1 MIRCISA
8 KKRTS
13 APPTL
18 FAPIGVKKGIF
29 SMSNYVI
36 FTDSACDISPELLK
50 EWGVFYKPLY
60 LHFEGD
66 STLYSDDGIS
76 KQEFYQKMR
85 DGAVAKT
92 SAINAEDFAQGF
104 EEILKE
110 GKDVLYVGFSSGL
123 STTFNSA
130 RIAANDLKEKYP
142 DRKIIVVDT
151 LAASAGEGLIVY
163 LTVKKKEEGATI
175 EEAAAYAEQLKW
187 NISIWFTVDDL
198 VYLKRGG
205 RISPTVAFV
214 GGVLGIKPVLH
225 MDLEGHLINK
235 FKVRGRRASIKA
247 LADKLGELMTD
258 KSQGPVFICHADCE
272 GDAALLSS
280 MIKET
285 YGLDTDITVFTGPV
299 IGAHSGPGTLALFF
313 IGNER

>member
-1 MIRCISA
+1 
-8 KKRTS
+8 
-13 APPTL
+13 
-18 FAPIGVKKGIF
+18 
-29 SMSNYVI
+29 MSNYRIV
-36 FTDSACDISPELLK
+36 TDSASDMGEHLK
-50 EWGVFYKPLY
+50 DWGVASVSLTLKFDGDDTVQKNDEVEPVAFYNRMR
-60 LHFEGD
+60 EG
-66 STLYSDDGIS
+66 
-76 KQEFYQKMR
+76 
-85 DGAVAKT
+85 ACAKT
-92 SAINAEDFAQGF
+92 SAVNPEGF
-104 EEILKE
+104 IEVFEPILAA
-110 GKDVLYVGFSSGL
+110 GDDILYIGFSSGL
-123 STTFNSA
+123 STTCNSG
-130 RIAANDLKEKYP
+130 RIAAEKLMEKYP
-142 DRKIIVVDT
+142 ERKITVIDS
-151 LAASAGEGLIVY
+151 LSASAGFGMLVY
-163 LTVKKKEEGATI
+163 LAVQKKNEGATLD
-175 EEAAAYAEQLKW
+175 ENAEYVTSL
-187 NISIWFTVDDL
+187 IPHMCHWFTVDDL

-235 FKVRGRRASIKA
+235 FKVRGRRASVKA

>member
-1 MIRCISA
+1 ME
-8 KKRTS
+8 T
-13 APPTL
+13 
-18 FAPIGVKKGIF
+18 V
-29 SMSNYVI
+29 MSNYRIV
-36 FTDSACDISPELLK
+36 TDSASDMGEHLK
-50 EWGVFYKPLY
+50 DWGVASASLTLKFDGEDVIQKNDEVEPVAFYNRMR
-60 LHFEGD
+60 EG
-66 STLYSDDGIS
+66 G
-76 KQEFYQKMR
+76 
-85 DGAVAKT
+85 VAKT
-92 SAINAEDFAQGF
+92 SAVNPEGF
-104 EEILKE
+104 IEVFEPILAA
-110 GKDVLYVGFSSGL
+110 GDDILYIGFSSGL
-123 STTFNSA
+123 STTCNSG
-130 RIAANDLKEKYP
+130 RIAAEKLMEKYP
-142 DRKIIVVDT
+142 ERKITVIDS
-151 LAASAGEGLIVY
+151 LSASAGFGMLVY
-163 LTVKKKEEGATI
+163 LAVRKKNEGATLD
-175 EEAAAYAEQLKW
+175 ENAEYVTSL
-187 NISIWFTVDDL
+187 IPHMCHWFTVDDL

-205 RISPTVAFV
+205 RISSTVAFV

-272 GDAALLSS
+272 YDAALLSS

>member
-1 MIRCISA
+1 MEKA
-8 KKRTS
+8 
-13 APPTL
+13 
-18 FAPIGVKKGIF
+18 
-29 SMSNYVI
+29 MSNYRIV
-36 FTDSACDISPELLK
+36 TDSASDMGEHLK
-50 EWGVFYKPLY
+50 DWGVASVSLTLKFDGDDTVQKNDEVEPVAFYNRMR
-60 LHFEGD
+60 EG
-66 STLYSDDGIS
+66 
-76 KQEFYQKMR
+76 
-85 DGAVAKT
+85 ACAKT
-92 SAINAEDFAQGF
+92 SAVNPEGF
-104 EEILKE
+104 IEVFEPILVA
-110 GKDVLYVGFSSGL
+110 GDDILYIGFSSGL
-123 STTFNSA
+123 STTCNSG
-130 RIAANDLKEKYP
+130 RIAAEKLMEKYP
-142 DRKIIVVDT
+142 ERKITVIDS
-151 LAASAGEGLIVY
+151 LSASAGFGMLVY
-163 LTVKKKEEGATI
+163 LAVKKKNEGATLD
-175 EEAAAYAEQLKW
+175 ENAEYVTSL
-187 NISIWFTVDDL
+187 IPHMCHWFTVDDL

-225 MDLEGHLINK
+225 MDNEGHLVNQ
-235 FKVRGRRASIKA
+235 FKVRGRRAAVKA

>member
-1 MIRCISA
+1 
-8 KKRTS
+8 
-13 APPTL
+13 
-18 FAPIGVKKGIF
+18 
-29 SMSNYVI
+29 MSNYRIV
-36 FTDSACDISPELLK
+36 TDSASDMGEHLK
-50 EWGVFYKPLY
+50 DWGVASVSLTLKFDGEDVIQKNDEVEPVAFYNRMR
-60 LHFEGD
+60 EG
-66 STLYSDDGIS
+66 G
-76 KQEFYQKMR
+76 
-85 DGAVAKT
+85 VAKT
-92 SAINAEDFAQGF
+92 SAVNPEGF
-104 EEILKE
+104 IEVFEPILAA
-110 GKDVLYVGFSSGL
+110 GDDILYIGFSSGL
-123 STTFNSA
+123 STTCNSG
-130 RIAANDLKEKYP
+130 RIAAEKLMEKYP
-142 DRKIIVVDT
+142 ERKITVIDS
-151 LAASAGEGLIVY
+151 LSASAGFGMLVY
-163 LTVKKKEEGATI
+163 LAVRKKNEGATLD
-175 EEAAAYAEQLKW
+175 ENAEYVTSL
-187 NISIWFTVDDL
+187 IPHMCHWFTVDDL

-272 GDAALLSS
+272 DDAALLSS

>member
-1 MIRCISA
+1 MEI
-8 KKRTS
+8 
-13 APPTL
+13 
-18 FAPIGVKKGIF
+18 V
-29 SMSNYVI
+29 MSNYRIV
-36 FTDSACDISPELLK
+36 TDSASDMGEHLTD
-50 EWGVFYKPLY
+50 WGVASASLTLKFDGEDTVQKNDEVEPVAFYNRMR
-60 LHFEGD
+60 EG
-66 STLYSDDGIS
+66 G
-76 KQEFYQKMR
+76 
-85 DGAVAKT
+85 VAKT
-92 SAINAEDFAQGF
+92 SAVNPEGF
-104 EEILKE
+104 IEVFEPILAA
-110 GKDVLYVGFSSGL
+110 GDDILYIGFSSGL
-123 STTFNSA
+123 STTCNSG
-130 RIAANDLKEKYP
+130 RIAAEKLMEKYP
-142 DRKIIVVDT
+142 ERKITVIDS
-151 LAASAGEGLIVY
+151 LSASAGFGMLVY
-163 LTVKKKEEGATI
+163 LAVRKKNEGATLD
-175 EEAAAYAEQLKW
+175 ENAEYVTSL
-187 NISIWFTVDDL
+187 IPHMCHWFTVDDL

-225 MDLEGHLINK
+225 MDLEGHLINI